1 FDDHNSAIFNFVV
14 NVAPL
19 GEEQAGIRWYELR
32 QTGDGQPWTIYQE
45 GTYVSPTG
53 NNAFGASMAMDG
65 AGSIAMG
72 YTTVSADLPVT
83 LNFTGRY
90 TNDPL
95 GEMSVPEAFLASSTG
110 VSTSERYADYTHL
123 TIDPADDETFWFIS
137 EYFNPQRTDIVS
149 VFKLA
154 PDNANDVQVIA
165 IDNPQ
170 DGALSATESISIT
183 LRNAGSTTQASIPV
197 SYTVDGV
204 TVEETYTGSLA
215 FNETASY
222 TFTQTADL
230 STIGADYTIEAST
243 NLENDEDTSNDT
255 MSITVKNL
263 WQNDVG
269 VASIDTPESDSGLG
283 AAIAISVTVTNYG
296 QDAQSNFPVYYQLND
311 GEQVTE
317 TFDRSI
323 AAQTSET
330 FTFSTTE
337 DFSAIGTYEITA
349 GTALETD
356 SDTSNDIA
364 SVTVTNDY
372 CQPDSNCS
380 GFGDGVTQINLEGT
394 TVTTACSETGITAN
408 LDTVFDLD
416 IQNDPYTGVLQV
428 GYQNSDY
435 AIFIDFNNNG
445 GFETSELVSSGTAPF
460 ADVDAEFELELPEGV
475 ALGTYR
481 MRVRGADSEYEGDV
495 TDACGELAYGRTNDY
510 SVRIFNSLSVEENIF
525 PESELVILEPEQNHF
540 QISLS
545 TEETTEKMA
554 VSVYSILGQKLAENW
569 IENEYGSYVYGLDM
583 SYAASG
589 VYIVRIGNRTGGQS
603 KKIIVK

>member
-1 FDDHNSAIFNFVV
+1 
-14 NVAPL
+14 
-19 GEEQAGIRWYELR
+19 
-32 QTGDGQPWTIYQE
+32 TGDGQPWTIYQE

-53 NNAFGASMAMDG
+53 NNACGASMAMDG

-165 IDNPQ
+165 IDSPQ

-183 LRNAGSTTQASIPV
+183 IRNAGNTTQTSIPV
-197 SYTVDGV
+197 SYTVDGI

-364 SVTVTNDY
+364 SVTDTNDY
-372 CQPDSNCS
+372 CQPDSYCS

-394 TVTTACSETGITAN
+394 TVTTACSETGFTAN

>member
-1 FDDHNSAIFNFVV
+1 
-14 NVAPL
+14 
-19 GEEQAGIRWYELR
+19 
-32 QTGDGQPWTIYQE
+32 
-45 GTYVSPTG
+45 
-53 NNAFGASMAMDG
+53 MAMDG

-165 IDNPQ
+165 IDSPQ

-183 LRNAGSTTQASIPV
+183 IRNAGSTTQTSIPV

-372 CQPDSNCS
+372 CQPVSNCS

-394 TVTTACSETGITAN
+394 TVTTACSETGYTAD

-569 IENEYGSYVYGLDM
+569 IENEYGSYVYDLDM
-583 SYAASG
+583 SYASSG

>member
-1 FDDHNSAIFNFVV
+1 
-14 NVAPL
+14 
-19 GEEQAGIRWYELR
+19 
-32 QTGDGQPWTIYQE
+32 
-45 GTYVSPTG
+45 
-53 NNAFGASMAMDG
+53 
-65 AGSIAMG
+65 
-72 YTTVSADLPVT
+72 PVT

-165 IDNPQ
+165 IDSPQ

-183 LRNAGSTTQASIPV
+183 IRNAGNTTQTSIPV

-394 TVTTACSETGITAN
+394 TVTTACSETGFTAN